1 MPQTQA
7 RRRIGLLGGSFN
19 PAHGGH
25 LHISRLALRHLDLDE
40 VWWLVSPQNPLKKTD
55 GMAPFA
61 TRFAVAEAAA
71 KGERRIVVSDIE
83 ERLGTTYTADTL
95 AQLRHRFPRT
105 GFVWLMG
112 GDNLAQIPR
121 WQRWTEIFQQVPI
134 AVFDRPATA
143 RRALAGAAALR
154 YAKARIAPGS
164 SRRLAGMAAPAWVF
178 FPTPLDPH
186 SATEIRARQPEPPKR
201 RPRRAKRP
209 AKTQDSS
216 AELLRLILAS
226 LDDSRA
232 EDVVT
237 VNLAGKTAIADYMVI
252 ASGRS
257 SRQVAAMTDHLADA
271 LRGHAR
277 VAVEGKA
284 QGDWVLVDAGD
295 IIINL
300 FRPEI
305 RLFYNLEKMWGEMLP
320 PDVEAVRR

>member
-1 MPQTQA
+1 M
-7 RRRIGLLGGSFN
+7 LGGSFN

-61 TRFAVAEAAA
+61 TRFASAEAAA

-105 GFVWLMG
+105 DFVWLMG

-121 WQRWTEIFQQVPI
+121 WQRWTEIFEHVPI

-143 RRALAGAAALR
+143 RRALAGPAAQR
-154 YAKARIAPGS
+154 YARARISPDGA
-164 SRRLAGMAAPAWVF
+164 RRLASRAAPAWVF
-178 FPTPLDPH
+178 FAARLDPR
-186 SATEIRARQPEPPKR
+186 SASEIRAQKPEPPKR

-216 AELLRLILAS
+216 ADLLRRILAS

-232 EDVVT
+232 EDIVT
-237 VNLAGKTAIADYMVI
+237 VDLAGKTDIADYMVI

-257 SRQVAAMTDHLADA
+257 SRQVAAMTDHLAEA
-271 LRGHAR
+271 LHGHAR
-277 VAVEGKA
+277 CAIEGKA
-284 QGDWVLVDAGD
+284 QGDWVLIDAGD

-305 RLFYNLEKMWGEMLP
+305 RLFYNLEKMWG
-320 PDVEAVRR
+320 VEFLTAEAARR

>member
-1 MPQTQA
+1 M
-7 RRRIGLLGGSFN
+7 
-19 PAHGGH
+19 
-25 LHISRLALRHLDLDE
+25 HISRLAFRHLDLDE
-40 VWWLVSPQNPLKKTD
+40 VWWLVSPQNPLKKTE

-61 TRFAVAEAAA
+61 TRFASAQAAA

-83 ERLGTTYTADTL
+83 QRLGTTYTADAL
-95 AQLRHRFPRT
+95 AQLRRRFPHT
-105 GFVWLMG
+105 DFVWLMG

-121 WQRWTEIFQQVPI
+121 WQRWTEIFAHVPI
-134 AVFDRPATA
+134 AVFDRPATS
-143 RRALAGAAALR
+143 RRALAGAAAQR
-154 YAKARIAPGS
+154 YAQARVAPARA
-164 SRRLAGMAAPAWVF
+164 RRLASMPAPAWVF

-186 SATEIRARQPEPPKR
+186 SATEIRAQLPEPPKR

-216 AELLRLILAS
+216 AELLKHILAS

-237 VNLAGKTAIADYMVI
+237 VDLAGKTAIADYMVI

-257 SRQVAAMTDHLADA
+257 SRQVAAMTDHLAET
-271 LRGHAR
+271 LHGHAR
-277 VAVEGKA
+277 VSIEGKA
-284 QGDWVLVDAGD
+284 QGDWVLIDAGD

-305 RLFYNLEKMWGEMLP
+305 RLFYNLEKMWGAQAPEP
-320 PDVEAVRR
+320 EAARR

>member
-1 MPQTQA
+1 MGQGH
-7 RRRIGLLGGSFN
+7 RRIGLLGGSFN

-25 LHISRLALRHLDLDE
+25 LHVSKLALRHLDLDE

-61 TRFAVAEAAA
+61 ARLASAQAAA

-105 GFVWLMG
+105 NFVWLMG

-121 WQRWTEIFQQVPI
+121 WQRWTEIFAHVPI
-134 AVFDRPATA
+134 AVFDRPATS
-143 RRALAGAAALR
+143 RRALAGAAAQR
-154 YAKARIAPGS
+154 YAQARIAPDRA
-164 SRRLAGMAAPAWVF
+164 RRLASMAAPAWVF
-178 FPTPLDPH
+178 FPTRLDPR
-186 SATEIRARQPEPPKR
+186 SASEIRAQQPEPPKR
-201 RPRRAKRP
+201 RPRRAKR
-209 AKTQDSS
+209 AVKTVDSS
-216 AELLRLILAS
+216 AELLKRILAS

-252 ASGRS
+252 ANGRS
-257 SRQVAAMTDHLADA
+257 SRQVAAMTEHLAEA

-277 VAVEGKA
+277 VSVEGKA
-284 QGDWVLVDAGD
+284 QGDWVLIDAGD

-305 RLFYNLEKMWGEMLP
+305 RLFYNLEKMWGEASP
-320 PDVEAVRR
+320 EPEAARL

>member
-1 MPQTQA
+1 
-7 RRRIGLLGGSFN
+7 LLGGSFN

-25 LHISRLALRHLDLDE
+25 LHVSRLALRHLDLDE

-61 TRFAVAEAAA
+61 TRFASAEAAA
-71 KGERRIVVSDIE
+71 KGERRIAVSDME
-83 ERLGTTYTADTL
+83 QRLGTTYTADTL
-95 AQLRHRFPRT
+95 AQLHRRFPRVD
-105 GFVWLMG
+105 FVWLMG
-112 GDNLAQIPR
+112 GDNLAQIPHWR
-121 WQRWTEIFQQVPI
+121 RWTEIFDHVPI
-134 AVFDRPATA
+134 AVFDRQATG
-143 RRALAGAAALR
+143 RKVLAGAAAIR
-154 YAKARIAPGS
+154 YAQARIAPDRA
-164 SRRLAGMAAPAWVF
+164 RRLASLAAPAWVF
-178 FPTPLDPH
+178 FPTRLDPH
-186 SATEIRARQPEPPKR
+186 SATEIRAQQAKPQQR

-216 AELLRLILAS
+216 ADLLKRILAS
-226 LDDSRA
+226 LDDSHA

-237 VNLAGKTAIADYMVI
+237 VNLAGKTTIADYMVI

-257 SRQVAAMTDHLADA
+257 SRQVASMTDHLAEA

-277 VAVEGKA
+277 VSVEGKA

-305 RLFYNLEKMWGEMLP
+305 RLFYNLEKMWGEASP
-320 PDVEAVRR
+320 EAEAARG

>member
-1 MPQTQA
+1 
-7 RRRIGLLGGSFN
+7 LLGGSFN

-25 LHISRLALRHLDLDE
+25 LHVSRLALRHLDLDE

-61 TRFAVAEAAA
+61 TRFASAEAAA
-71 KGERRIVVSDIE
+71 KDERRIVVEDIE

-95 AQLRHRFPRT
+95 AQLRRRFPRT
-105 GFVWLMG
+105 DFVWLMG
-112 GDNLAQIPR
+112 ADNLAQISH
-121 WQRWTEIFQQVPI
+121 WQRWTEIFAQVPI

-143 RRALAGAAALR
+143 RRALAGAAAQR
-154 YAKARIAPGS
+154 YAPSRLAPDRA
-164 SRRLAGMAAPAWVF
+164 RRLASMAAPAWVF
-178 FPTPLDPH
+178 FPTRLDPR
-186 SATEIRARQPEPPKR
+186 SATEIRSRQAEVAEPPKR

-216 AELLRLILAS
+216 AELLRRILAS

-232 EDVVT
+232 EGVVT
-237 VNLAGKTAIADYMVI
+237 VDLAGKTTIADYMVI

-257 SRQVAAMTDHLADA
+257 SRQVAAMTDHLAEA

-277 VAVEGKA
+277 VSIEGKA
-284 QGDWVLVDAGD
+284 QGDWVLIDAGD
-295 IIINL
+295 IIVSL

-305 RLFYNLEKMWGEMLP
+305 RLFYNLEKMWGEALP
-320 PDVEAVRR
+320 DAETARR

>member
-1 MPQTQA
+1 
-7 RRRIGLLGGSFN
+7 LLGGSFN

-25 LHISRLALRHLDLDE
+25 LHISRLALRHLDLDA

-61 TRFAVAEAAA
+61 TRFASAQAAA
-71 KGERRIVVSDIE
+71 KGERRIVVTDIE

-95 AQLRHRFPRT
+95 GQLRHRFPRT
-105 GFVWLMG
+105 DFVWLMG
-112 GDNLAQIPR
+112 ADNLAQIPD
-121 WQRWTEIFQQVPI
+121 WQRWTEIFEHVPV

-143 RRALAGAAALR
+143 RRALAGAAAQR
-154 YAKARIAPGS
+154 YGQSRIAPDRA
-164 SRRLAGMAAPAWVF
+164 RRLASIAAPAWVF
-178 FPTPLDPH
+178 FPTRLDPR
-186 SATEIRARQPEPPKR
+186 SATEIRARQAPLPKR
-201 RPRRAKRP
+201 RPRHAKRP
-209 AKTQDSS
+209 AKTPDSS
-216 AELLRLILAS
+216 AELLRRILAS
-226 LDDSRA
+226 LDDSLA

-257 SRQVAAMTDHLADA
+257 SRQIAAMTDHLAEA

-284 QGDWVLVDAGD
+284 QGDWVLIDAGD
-295 IIINL
+295 IIVNL

-305 RLFYNLEKMWGEMLP
+305 RLFYNLEKMWGEALP
-320 PDVEAVRR
+320 ESEAARR

>member
-1 MPQTQA
+1 M
-7 RRRIGLLGGSFN
+7 LGGSFN

-40 VWWLVSPQNPLKKTD
+40 VWWLVSPQNPLKKAD

-61 TRFAVAEAAA
+61 TRLASAEAAA
-71 KGERRIVVSDIE
+71 KGERRVVVSDIE
-83 ERLGTTYTADTL
+83 QRLGTTYTADTL
-95 AQLRHRFPRT
+95 ARLRHRFPRT
-105 GFVWLMG
+105 DFVWLMG
-112 GDNLAQIPR
+112 GDNLAQIPH
-121 WQRWTEIFQQVPI
+121 WQRWTEIFAHVPI
-134 AVFDRPATA
+134 AVFDRPATS
-143 RRALAGAAALR
+143 RRALAGAAAQR
-154 YAKARIAPGS
+154 YAQARIAPDRA
-164 SRRLAGMAAPAWVF
+164 RRLASMAAPAWVF
-178 FPTPLDPH
+178 FPTRLDPR
-186 SATEIRARQPEPPKR
+186 SATEIRAAQPEHPKR

-216 AELLRLILAS
+216 AELLKRILAS

-237 VNLAGKTAIADYMVI
+237 VNLAGRTAIADYMVI

-257 SRQVAAMTDHLADA
+257 SRQVAAMTDHLAEA

-277 VAVEGKA
+277 VSVEGKA
-284 QGDWVLVDAGD
+284 QGDWVLIDAGD

-305 RLFYNLEKMWGEMLP
+305 RLFYNLEKMWGAESP
-320 PDVEAVRR
+320 EPEAARR